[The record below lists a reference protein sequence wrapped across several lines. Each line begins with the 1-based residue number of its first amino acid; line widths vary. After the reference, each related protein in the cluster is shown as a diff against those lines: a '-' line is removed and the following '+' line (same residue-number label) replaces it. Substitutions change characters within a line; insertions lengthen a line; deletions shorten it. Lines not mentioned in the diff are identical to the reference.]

1 MKRIPTLDGWRA
13 ISTALIV
20 MVMCAF
26 WVTLGLNIAPEAK
39 KHDFLNIYT
48 GAALAHEGRY
58 SELHIPPVQLA
69 AEQGIIPQLGT
80 LVPFVRPGFYAALLS
95 PLALLP
101 YATAFAAW
109 IAAQVL
115 LLLFCWIWGWRRF
128 GPDALVFAAL
138 SLPAPLG
145 IASGQDCV
153 VLLALFVAA
162 YELAERKQ
170 PLASGAALALML
182 LKFHLILLWP
192 VALLIQRRWRM
203 FAGFC
208 IMALAEAAVCV
219 MLGGLQVIRSYADLL
234 RNKSLDRLS
243 PSPELMISYQGL
255 AANLGI
261 QSPVVLLAIIAVV
274 VVIFL
279 FAVRQAPLWR
289 MFALTAAASL
299 CIAPHVYGYDATLLL
314 LPLWL
319 TIFAST
325 HPASRI
331 SATLMATPLPFGFA
345 LADKPWAVVS
355 SASLILFFVILAME
369 ALRPEVPVALP
380 ALEHLSAQP
389 CSAQPTPPIPESK
402 METPIH
408 DPA

>member
-1 MKRIPTLDGWRA
+1 MKRIPTPDGWRA
-13 ISTALIV
+13 VSTALILLV
-20 MVMCAF
+20 TCAF

-69 AEQGIIPQLGT
+69 AEQEIIPQLT
-80 LVPFVRPGFYAALLS
+80 ILVPFVRPGFYAALLS

-101 YATAFAAW
+101 YDTAFSAW

-153 VLLALFVAA
+153 VLLALFIAA

-170 PLASGAALALML
+170 PLASGAALAIML
-182 LKFHLILLWP
+182 LQFHLILLWP

-203 FAGFC
+203 LIGFC
-208 IMALAEAAVCV
+208 IMALAEAVVCV
-219 MLGGLQVIRSYADLL
+219 MLGGLHVIRSYADLL
-234 RNKSLDRLS
+234 RDKSLDRLS

-261 QSPVVLLAIIAVV
+261 RSPAVILGIIAAVIL
-274 VVIFL
+274 IFL
-279 FAVRQAPLWR
+279 WAVRQAPLWKT
-289 MFALTAAASL
+289 FALTAVASL
-299 CIAPHVYGYDATLLL
+299 CVAPHVYWFDPTQ
-314 LPLWL
+314 
-319 TIFAST
+319 
-325 HPASRI
+325 
-331 SATLMATPLPFGFA
+331 
-345 LADKPWAVVS
+345 
-355 SASLILFFVILAME
+355 
-369 ALRPEVPVALP
+369 VPV
-380 ALEHLSAQP
+380 
-389 CSAQPTPPIPESK
+389 
-402 METPIH
+402 
-408 DPA
+408 